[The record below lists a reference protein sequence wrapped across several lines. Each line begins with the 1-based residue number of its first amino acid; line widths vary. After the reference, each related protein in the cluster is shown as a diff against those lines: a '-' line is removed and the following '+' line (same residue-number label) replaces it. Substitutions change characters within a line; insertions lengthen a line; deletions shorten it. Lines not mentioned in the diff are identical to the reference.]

1 MYKIR
6 DVLFV
11 HTLWIQI
18 LLAIKIWVVKIE
30 ICTFSVVILATPA
43 GDALK
48 TLWNF
53 DKPHCLNP

>member
-1 MYKIR
+1 VYKIR

-30 ICTFSVVILATPA
+30 ICTFSVVILVKDVP
-43 GDALK
+43 LI
-48 TLWNF
+48 LFFEWML
-53 DKPHCLNP
+53 CS